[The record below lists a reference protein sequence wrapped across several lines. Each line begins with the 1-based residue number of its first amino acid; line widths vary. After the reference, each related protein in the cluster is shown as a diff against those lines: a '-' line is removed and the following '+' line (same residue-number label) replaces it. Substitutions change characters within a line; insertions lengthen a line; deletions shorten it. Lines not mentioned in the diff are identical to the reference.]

1 MKALQSDPWGL
12 AAVYRTCVSI
22 RPHVVKWV
30 EKEERSTRRDNLVRD
45 QYSGTGAGKIPQNRE
60 FGVLQNRVARRGQL
74 PRTPTPGWGHAAPGI
89 DPKGTRHSLWF
100 PPAAKPTKS
109 PKPQPNG
116 PVQSH
121 QRRVG
126 LSRSIRKDGGKVV
139 REW

>member
-74 PRTPTPGWGHAAPGI
+74 PRTPRR
-89 DPKGTRHSLWF
+89 DGTRGSRNRSKGDPHSLWF